1 MSAESA
7 PAAIA
12 QSSALRSLLSEGS
25 FLRLWLSGS
34 LAGVLRWLELLAIS
48 LFVLERTGSPFLVAL
63 LTFLRM
69 APLFLCGIPAGAIA
83 DRYDRR
89 LLLIAGLVVLAL
101 ASAILAALA
110 GTGQIEIW
118 HIAVGAIL
126 NGVFWSTDFP
136 VRRTMLGEIAGGA
149 RLSRAMALESATN
162 NATRMMG
169 PILGGLLIGTMGL
182 YGVYLVGAFL
192 YAVCALLI
200 ARLAYR
206 SASARGSAAAFSA
219 LLREGWRFTRSR
231 RVIVGSLAVTVIVNL
246 WGFAYITMVPVI
258 GERALGLSPA
268 LIGALMST
276 EGLGALL
283 GALLVA
289 RFDRPSR
296 YAQIYLGSSLVFL
309 LGVLAFALSRS
320 FALSLAL
327 ILLSGVGIA
336 GFSVMQSTIFFLA
349 APAALR
355 SRVMGLLTVSIGAG
369 PIGML
374 HVGLLADWLG
384 AANAVALIAAE
395 GLAALALV
403 ALLWPELRRPV
414 DLLAGEPQTQP
425 ATGATSSRTAMPSS
439 SGDGAG

>member
-1 MSAESA
+1 MSVEDG
-7 PAAIA
+7 PAALPHSPA
-12 QSSALRSLLSEGS
+12 QGGLLSDPS

-48 LFVLERTGSPFLVAL
+48 IFVLERTGSPFLVAL

-89 LLLIAGLVVLAL
+89 VLLIIGLVVLAL
-101 ASAILAALA
+101 ASAALAALA
-110 GTGQIEIW
+110 ALERIEIW
-118 HIAVGAIL
+118 QVALGTVL
-126 NGVFWSTDFP
+126 NGVFWSTEFP
-136 VRRTMLGEIAGGA
+136 VRRTMLGEIAGAA
-149 RLSRAMALESATN
+149 RLSRAMALESATS
-162 NATRMMG
+162 NATRMVG
-169 PILGGLLIGTMGL
+169 PVLGGVLIGTVGL
-182 YGVYLVGAFL
+182 YGVYLVGVLL
-192 YAVCALLI
+192 YAIGALLI
-200 ARLAYR
+200 LRLAYP
-206 SASARGSAAAFSA
+206 SGGARGAAASFA
-219 LLREGWRFTRSR
+219 AMLREGWRFTRSR
-231 RVIVGSLAVTVIVNL
+231 RVIVGALAVTVIVNL

-258 GERALGLSPA
+258 GERALGLSPP
-268 LIGALMST
+268 LIGVLMAT

-289 RFDRPSR
+289 RFDRPGR

-327 ILLSGVGIA
+327 IFLSGVGIA
-336 GFSVMQSTIFFLA
+336 GFAVMQSTIFFLA

-384 AANAVALIAAE
+384 APHAVALIAAE
-395 GLAALALV
+395 GLLALGLV
-403 ALLWPELRRPV
+403 ALVWPELRRPV
-414 DLLAGEPQTQP
+414 DLLAGAAQP
-425 ATGATSSRTAMPSS
+425 PAGATSSRTAIPSS

>member
-1 MSAESA
+1 MPAEDG
-7 PAAIA
+7 PAATPSRTA
-12 QSSALRSLLSEGS
+12 DRRLLTDGS

-48 LFVLERTGSPFLVAL
+48 IFVLERTGSPFLVAL

-69 APLFLCGIPAGAIA
+69 APLFLCGIPAGALA

-89 LLLIAGLVVLAL
+89 RLLIIGLVVLAL

-110 GTGQIEIW
+110 GSGRIELWQI
-118 HIAVGAIL
+118 ALGTFL
-126 NGVFWSTDFP
+126 NGVFWSSEFP
-136 VRRTMLGEIAGGA
+136 VRRTMLGEIAGA
-149 RLSRAMALESATN
+149 ERLSRAMALESATN
-162 NATRMMG
+162 NATRMVG
-169 PILGGLLIGTMGL
+169 PALGGILIGTIGL
-182 YGVYLVGAFL
+182 YSVYLVGAVL
-192 YAVCALLI
+192 YAICALLI
-200 ARLAYR
+200 VRLAYQ
-206 SASARGSAAAFSA
+206 SASVRAAPASFRA
-219 LLREGWRFTRSR
+219 MLWEGWRFTRSR
-231 RVIVGSLAVTVIVNL
+231 RVIVGALAVTVIVNL

-258 GERALGLSPA
+258 GERALALSPA
-268 LIGALMST
+268 MIGLLMAT
-276 EGLGALL
+276 EGLGALI

-289 RFDRPSR
+289 RFGRPGR
-296 YAQIYLGSSLVFL
+296 YTQIYLGSSLIFL
-309 LGVLAFALSRS
+309 LGVLAFGLSRS

-327 ILLSGVGIA
+327 LLLSGIGIA

-349 APAALR
+349 APAAVR

-395 GLAALALV
+395 GLIALALV
-403 ALLWPELRRPV
+403 ALLWPELRRGVELVP
-414 DLLAGEPQTQP
+414 DEPQP
-425 ATGATSSRTAMPSS
+425 LPGATSSRTAMPSS